1 MIMTLLRIENLTIH
15 FGGLWAVKNMNFEIE
30 EGEIVG
36 LIGPNGAGKTTLFNL
51 VTGFLTPS
59 GGAVKF
65 LDQNIKGKSPHKI
78 THMGIA
84 RTFQIVRPFG
94 DLSVLDNVVVAALN
108 HERGPQ
114 RARNKALEIIR
125 FLEMVNLTEVP
136 ARNLTIGFRKR
147 LELARALATSPKL
160 LLLDEVMSGLNPTE
174 MQEMIGLLQKIHD
187 SGITMLII
195 EHIMAVIMSF
205 SKRIVVMHH
214 GEKIAEGKP
223 VEVAQMPQ
231 VLDAY
236 LGEEYLFA

>member
-1 MIMTLLRIENLTIH
+1 MMTLLRIENLTIH
-15 FGGLWAVKNMNFEIE
+15 FGGLWAVNNMSFEIE
-30 EGEIVG
+30 EGDIVG

-59 GGAVKF
+59 GGAIKF
-65 LDQNIKGKSPHKI
+65 LDEKIKGKSPHRI
-78 THMGIA
+78 SHMGIA

-94 DLSVLDNVVVAALN
+94 DLSVLDNVAVAALN
-108 HERGPQ
+108 HERGPR
-114 RARNKALEIIR
+114 RARDKAMEILR
-125 FLEMVNLTEVP
+125 FLEIANLTEVP

-147 LELARALATSPKL
+147 LELARALATVPKL
-160 LLLDEVMSGLNPTE
+160 LLLDEVMGGLNATE
-174 MQEMIGLLQKIHD
+174 IQEMLGFLQKIHD
-187 SGITMLII
+187 SGITILII

-214 GEKIAEGKP
+214 GEKLAEGKP
-223 VEVAQMPQ
+223 DEVAKMPQ